1 MSLGAEI
8 VRVTFIGL
16 MHLRI
21 AFAILVLGRTGRV
34 NQRGIDDGAL
44 TQRQATVAQ
53 ITINYA
59 ENPGR
64 QLVLFQQTTEVEN
77 GGFVWNALQAQA

>member
-1 MSLGAEI
+1 
-8 VRVTFIGL
+8 
-16 MHLRI
+16 
-21 AFAILVLGRTGRV
+21 
-34 NQRGIDDGAL
+34 
-44 TQRQATVAQ
+44 

-77 GGFVWNALQAQA
+77 GGFVWDSLQVHA